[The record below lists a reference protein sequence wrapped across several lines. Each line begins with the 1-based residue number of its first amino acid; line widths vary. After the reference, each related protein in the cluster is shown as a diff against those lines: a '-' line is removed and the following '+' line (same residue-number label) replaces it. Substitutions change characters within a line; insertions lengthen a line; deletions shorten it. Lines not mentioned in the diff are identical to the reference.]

1 MISSMQGWWADME
14 DAHIGL
20 FDILPGVHL
29 FGVFDGHGGPEV
41 AKYVESHLPNKL
53 LWNEEFLIR
62 NYKKGIVQAYW
73 ELDEEMLMNDCLAL
87 RPY

>member
-1 MISSMQGWWADME
+1 ME

-41 AKYVESHLPNKL
+41 ARYVESHLPNKL
-53 LWNEEFLIR
+53 L
-62 NYKKGIVQAYW
+62 
-73 ELDEEMLMNDCLAL
+73 
-87 RPY
+87 